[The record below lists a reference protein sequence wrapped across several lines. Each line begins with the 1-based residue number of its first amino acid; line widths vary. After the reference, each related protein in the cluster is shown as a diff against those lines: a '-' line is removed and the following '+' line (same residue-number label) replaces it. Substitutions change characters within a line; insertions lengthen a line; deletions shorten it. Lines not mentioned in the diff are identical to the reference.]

1 MRLLRRVVSVVAVLL
16 LLVVSLRA
24 QDGGAGLGGSFL
36 NPATRGYE
44 VEYDAVGDRYVLY
57 PTVNGHR
64 VGLPQ
69 VLAPGEYLDFRRNE
83 LIRSY
88 WQEKRKEQETTVGGG
103 VLPKLR
109 VGGEAFDRIFGNNT
123 IEIVPQGAAEVQFG
137 VANSRTENYTIP
149 EDMRS
154 STTFD
159 FKAKLRVNVTG
170 KVGTKVRLDMK
181 YDTEATFDF
190 EQNIRLEY
198 TGTEDEII
206 QKIEAGNVS
215 MPLPGTLITGSQ
227 NLFGFK
233 ADLKFGRLGIS
244 SIFSQRKGES
254 RSIEVRGGART
265 QAFSLRADD
274 YEANRHFF
282 LSKFFYDHYDESLR
296 YLPLI
301 NSGVAVTKLE
311 VWVTNRRGKFD
322 DARDVLAFVDLG
334 EPKGDIFNTA
344 LFPPTGQVNPSNGS
358 NTLYGQMSGGAYGNV
373 RELSSATEV
382 LNGLSASGF
391 RNGRDYEKLEN
402 ARMLQPSEYTLNS
415 KLGYISLQMPLN
427 ADEVLCVAYEYTYNG
442 RTYKVGELSSDGVA
456 APQVLLVKLLKG
468 TELSPSMPTWRLM
481 MKNIYSLGTYQV
493 SNQDFMLDV
502 LYQDDDLGTK
512 VNYMTQGAAK
522 DMPLLSL
529 LSLDK
534 LNAQGDAGADGVF
547 DYVEGV
553 TVQSAGG
560 RVIFPVIE
568 PFGAYLADKLGD
580 PEVAKAVAYTELYD
594 STLSKAQQVA
604 EKNKFY
610 LEGEYKSTSSSEI
623 QLNAPNVPRGSV
635 LVTAG
640 GRRLVENTD
649 YVVDYLLGT
658 VKIINQG
665 LLESGTPIKVSLES
679 NMGLN
684 VQVRRLLGTHLNYH
698 FWEGFDIGATVLNL
712 SERPFTKKVS
722 YGQEA
727 ISNTIWGLDLRYTT
741 ELPWLTKAV
750 DALPLLDTKE
760 PSHLNVEAEF
770 AHFIPGQSRY
780 LDGRGSVY
788 LDDFEANK
796 TNIDLRMW
804 NAWSLASVP
813 QGQDDLFPEAR
824 KVNNLDYGKQRALLA
839 WYTIDPLFLRNSSLT
854 PQHIRNNPD
863 AQSSHFVREVVEQE
877 IFPNRNTPQGM
888 PNTLQVLNVAF
899 YPSERGPYNYDGAS
913 VNADGTLQHAESRW
927 GGIMRSL
934 VVTDFESSNIE
945 YVEFW
950 LMDPFV
956 EGNGGVGGDMYV
968 NLGNVSEDILRD
980 GQKSYENGLPV
991 RPEDPPAN
999 RSVWGMVPSVQN
1011 SVMAFD
1017 NDPANRAK
1025 QDVGLDGLSS
1035 DAEKDFF
1042 QAYLEDIAR
1051 KLGAE
1056 ALAKVQADPSSDD
1069 FRYFRST
1076 AFDEAGTGILDRYKH
1091 FNGQEGNSPTSEQS
1105 TEAYPTSATT
1115 QPDME
1120 DVNRDY
1126 TLSDNESYYQYKVS
1140 LRPGDLSVG
1149 RNYVT
1154 DKIVSH
1160 VELANGQESE
1170 VAWYQFK
1177 IPVKEWERR
1186 IGHIE
1191 DFKSIRFI
1199 RLFLRGFGEPIVLR
1213 FATLGLVRGEWR
1225 RYDRSLLSAQE
1236 SLGGAMGGAT
1246 TFEISSVNI
1255 EENSRKSPVNYV
1267 LPPGV
1272 TREIDASQTVENE
1285 LNEQSMVLR
1294 VQDLSDGDARAAYKM
1309 VGYDMRQYE
1318 SIALDVHGEQIG
1330 ADKLQ
1335 DGELSVFLRLGSDYT
1350 DNYYEYEVPLRL
1362 TEPGVY
1368 SNDLDADRAQVWPD
1382 ANRIDVT
1389 LKKLRE
1395 VKLLRNSALKRG
1407 GISLRT
1413 PFAVED
1419 GENRMLVV
1427 GNPSFS
1433 SVRVLMIGIRN
1444 PKQRDAQHDDGYPKS
1459 AEVWVNELRLSKV
1472 SDKGGVAAIASASA
1486 NLADFGNVA
1495 VTGRLQSP
1503 GFGALED
1510 RINGRIK
1517 EMSYEYT
1524 LSGDLEFGR
1533 FFPKRWG
1540 VSIPLYAT
1548 FGQQYAR
1555 PQYNPLD
1562 EDVPFEEALSHL
1574 PDKAAR
1580 DSLKAVALDFT
1591 QRQGVNVT
1599 NIRVAPEGTRGK
1611 VYDPGNVTLS
1621 YAYSGE
1627 QAHNVKTEYR
1637 NLNTHRG
1644 SLSYAYNGHPQSY
1657 EPFRKVQWLQSD
1669 YLALIRDIN
1678 FSLYPRQLTFK
1689 TDMQRD
1695 YQEQQLRNIK
1705 SAKLHMP
1712 ATYIKRWEWNRMY
1725 GFNWDLMRSL
1735 RLDFSATNLAL
1746 IDEPAGAVNSTMGSE
1761 ARAEWRRMVL
1771 KGLQRFG
1778 RTTQYN
1784 HTINATYAVPINKLP
1799 FLEWVTANASY
1810 KGEFRW
1816 NAAPLFADTLQVS
1829 VGNTVQNAQSI
1840 QLNGQVNFF
1849 SLYRK
1854 VGYLRDVMEKFDKL
1868 SNGESL
1874 QKEPQYKTVRYEG
1887 ARITVK
1893 AGGSRSVSHNLGV
1906 RPETVKLYDEGGQE
1920 VPVSFEVSGL
1930 NKIRITVLGGVRRG
1944 RIVVEGK
1951 KEKSAFSGQ
1960 LLAEGGLRVLM
1971 LLKDVSV
1978 SRVSTS
1984 GTYLPG
1990 YLPRT
1995 MLLGM
2000 ENFKPD
2006 AAPGFPF
2013 VLGWQDAD
2021 FGIRAAERGWL
2032 TADTL
2037 MQDACKMTNST
2048 TWNYRVS
2055 LEPFPYFRIELTGQR
2070 SFAQDRTE
2078 YYRAGVDGQFRSLN
2092 PQIRGSLN
2100 MTTILIG
2107 TSFDKSSLKRG
2118 YQSRAYEQFMANRLP
2133 VSRRLAGKRAAGG
2146 HYNANAVGPDGE
2158 YPTGYG
2164 SLSQEVLVPALL
2176 SAYMGVDE
2184 AKVPLYPFLRFPL
2197 PNWTVTYDGLSRLK
2211 AVRAVLHQLTLR
2223 HAYRSNYVI
2232 GGYVSNEA
2240 YQAESDGFSY
2250 VRDQQENFI
2259 PQFQLGSVS
2268 LTEQFSPL
2276 IGVDLGWV
2284 NSLTTKLEV
2293 RKSRALSLSFSN
2305 NQLSDQDSWEF
2316 VVGAGYRFENLPL
2329 LMKTQLGGK
2338 KVQRSEL
2345 RLQADF
2351 SWRDTQTILHKLSEG
2366 AHVPMAG
2373 QRGYTLKFSADY
2385 MLTEQITVRAYFDR
2399 VVNTP
2404 LVSFS
2409 FPTSNTSGGISIRF
2423 SVEQ

>member
-1 MRLLRRVVSVVAVLL
+1 MRRVAWALLVLVLL
-16 LLVVSLRA
+16 VGSLRA
-24 QDGGAGLGGSFL
+24 QESGGGLSDFFH
-36 NPATRGYE
+36 AAARSYE

-64 VGLPQ
+64 VGMPQ

-88 WQEKRKEQETTVGGG
+88 WREKRREQETTVGGG
-103 VLPKLR
+103 VLPRLR
-109 VGGEAFDRIFGNNT
+109 VGGEAFDRIFGSNT
-123 IEIVPQGAAEVQFG
+123 IEIVPQGSAEVQFG
-137 VANSRTENYTIP
+137 VVNSRTENYTLP
-149 EDMRS
+149 EAMRS

-159 FKAKLRVNVTG
+159 FKAKLRVNVVG

-190 EQNIRLEY
+190 EQNIRLDY

-233 ADLKFGRLGIS
+233 TDLKFGRLGIT

-265 QAFSLRADD
+265 QSFSLRADE

-301 NSGVAVTKLE
+301 NSGVEVTKLE
-311 VWVTNRRGKFD
+311 VWVTNRRGKFEN
-322 DARDVLAFVDLG
+322 ARDVLAFVDLG
-334 EPKGDIFNTA
+334 EPAGDIYNPV
-344 LFPPTGQVNPSNGS
+344 LFPPTGIDHPSNGS
-358 NTLYGQMSGGAYGNV
+358 NGLYAQMTGGVYGNV
-373 RELSSATEV
+373 RDLSSATAA
-382 LNGLSASGF
+382 LGGLLPSGF
-391 RNGRDYEKLEN
+391 RNGSDYEKLEN
-402 ARMLQPSEYTLNS
+402 ARLLQPSEYTLNS

-427 ADEVLCVAYEYTYNG
+427 ADEVLCVAYEYTYKG
-442 RTYKVGELSSDGVA
+442 RTYKVGELSSDGVS

-493 SNQDFMLDV
+493 SSQGFQLDV
-502 LYQDDDLGTK
+502 VYQDDDVGTK
-512 VNYMTQGAAK
+512 VNYMTRGAAK
-522 DMPLLSL
+522 DVPLLTL
-529 LSLDK
+529 LSLDR
-534 LNAQGDAGADGVF
+534 LNAQGDAGSDGVF

-560 RVIFPVIE
+560 RVIFPVVE

-580 PEVAKAVAYTELYD
+580 PEVARQVAYTELYD
-594 STLSKAQQVA
+594 STLSKAEQVA

-610 LEGEYKSTSSSEI
+610 LEGEYKSSSSSEI

-658 VKIINQG
+658 VRIINQG

-679 NMGLN
+679 DMGLN
-684 VQVRRLLGTHLNYH
+684 LQVRRLLGTHMNYH
-698 FWEGFDIGATVLNL
+698 FWDGFDLGATVLNL

-727 ISNTIWGLDLRYTT
+727 ISNTIWGLDMRYTS
-741 ELPWLTKAV
+741 ELPWLTRAV
-750 DALPLLDTKE
+750 DALPLIDTKA

-780 LDGRGSVY
+780 LAGRGSVY

-813 QGQDDLFPEAR
+813 QGQPELFPEASL
-824 KVNNLDYGKQRALLA
+824 VNNLDYGKQRALLA
-839 WYTIDPLFLRNSSLT
+839 WYSIDPLFLRNSSLT
-854 PQHIRNNPD
+854 PPHIRNNPD

-888 PNTLQVLNVAF
+888 PSTLPVLNVAF
-899 YPSERGPYNYDGAS
+899 YPAERGPYNYDSQA
-913 VNADGTLQHAESRW
+913 VNADGTLQHASDRW

-945 YVEFW
+945 YLEFW

-956 EGNGGVGGDMYV
+956 EGKGGSGGDLYV

-991 RPEDPPAN
+991 RPEDPPAK
-999 RSVWGMVPSVQN
+999 RSAWGLVPSVQN

-1035 DAEKDFF
+1035 AAEQDFF
-1042 QAYLEDIAR
+1042 GAYIGSLRAKLSPAALERAQ
-1051 KLGAE
+1051 E
-1056 ALAKVQADPSSDD
+1056 DPSSDD

-1091 FNGQEGNSPTSEQS
+1091 FNGPEGNSPTSEQS

-1120 DVNRDY
+1120 DVNKDY
-1126 TLSDNESYYQYKVS
+1126 TLSDNESYYQYRVS
-1140 LRPGDLSVG
+1140 LRPGDMLVG

-1154 DKIVSH
+1154 DKIVSR
-1160 VELANGQESE
+1160 VELANGQTSE
-1170 VAWYQFK
+1170 VSWYQFK

-1186 IGHIE
+1186 VGHIE

-1199 RLFLRGFGEPIVLR
+1199 RLFLHGFSAPIILR

-1225 RYDRSLLSAQE
+1225 RYDRSMLSAQE
-1236 SLGGAMGGAT
+1236 SLGGATGGAT
-1246 TFEISSVNI
+1246 TFEVSAVNI

-1267 LPPGV
+1267 MPPGV

-1294 VQDLSDGDARAAYKM
+1294 VQDLGDGDARAAYKM

-1318 SIALDVHGEQIG
+1318 RIAMDVHGEQVG
-1330 ADKLQ
+1330 SEKLL

-1350 DNYYEYEVPLRL
+1350 DNYYECEVPLHL
-1362 TEPGVY
+1362 TSPGVY
-1368 SNDLDADRAQVWPD
+1368 SNDLDADRALVWPEE
-1382 ANRIDVT
+1382 NRIEVT
-1389 LKKLRE
+1389 LKQFRE
-1395 VKLLRNSALKRG
+1395 VKLLRNNALRRG
-1407 GISLRT
+1407 GISLQT
-1413 PFAVED
+1413 PFSVEE
-1419 GENRMLVV
+1419 GGRRLSVV

-1444 PKQRDAQHDDGYPKS
+1444 PKQRDARVDDGYPKS

-1472 SDKGGVAAIASASA
+1472 SDRGGVAAIASASA
-1486 NLADFGNVA
+1486 NLADLGNLSVN
-1495 VTGRLQSP
+1495 GRLQSP

-1510 RINGRIK
+1510 RINGRVK

-1548 FGQQYAR
+1548 FGQHYAR

-1574 PDKAAR
+1574 PDRPLR
-1580 DSLKAVALDFT
+1580 DSLRSLALDFT

-1599 NIRVAPEGTRGK
+1599 NIRVAPEGFRGQ

-1627 QAHNVKTEYR
+1627 NARNVKTEYR
-1637 NLNTHRG
+1637 NMRTHRG
-1644 SLSYAYNGHPQSY
+1644 SLAYAYNGHPRSY
-1657 EPFRKVQWLQSD
+1657 EPFRQVRWLQSD

-1678 FSLYPRQLTFK
+1678 FTLYPRQMTFK

-1695 YQEQQLRNIK
+1695 YQEQQLRSIK

-1735 RLDFSATNLAL
+1735 HLDYSATNLAL
-1746 IDEPAGAVNSTMGSE
+1746 IDEPLGAVNGVMGGE
-1761 ARAEWRRMVL
+1761 ARSAWRAMVL
-1771 KGLQRFG
+1771 RELGRFG
-1778 RTTQYN
+1778 RTTQYDQ
-1784 HTINATYAVPINKLP
+1784 TINATYAVPINKLP
-1799 FLEWVTANASY
+1799 FLDWVTGNASY
-1810 KGEFRW
+1810 RGEFRW
-1816 NAAPLFADTLQVS
+1816 HASPVFSDTVRIS
-1829 VGNTVQNAQSI
+1829 VGNTVQNARTV
-1840 QLNGQVNFF
+1840 QLNGQMSFF

-1854 VGYLRDVMEKFDKL
+1854 VGYLRGVLERFDKL
-1868 SNGESL
+1868 ANGESL
-1874 QKEPQYKTVRYEG
+1874 TQEPQYKTVRYEG

-1893 AGGSRSVSHNLGV
+1893 AGGSRTVTHNLGV
-1906 RPETVKLYDEGGQE
+1906 KPETVTLYDEGGRE
-1920 VPVSFEVSGL
+1920 VSLSFELLGE
-1930 NKIRITVLGGVRRG
+1930 NKIRITVPSGVRRG

-1951 KEKSAFSGQ
+1951 KEERTFNGR
-1960 LLAEGGLRVLM
+1960 LLAEGGLRMLM
-1971 LLKDVSV
+1971 MLKDVSV
-1978 SRVSTS
+1978 SWVSTG
-1984 GTYLPG
+1984 GTFLPG
-1990 YLPRT
+1990 YLPGT

-2000 ENFKPD
+2000 ESFKPH

-2013 VLGWQDAD
+2013 VLGWQDES
-2021 FGIRAAERGWL
+2021 FGLRAAERGWL
-2032 TADTL
+2032 TTDGF
-2037 MQDACKMTNST
+2037 MQDVSKMTST
-2048 TWNYRVS
+2048 TTWSYRVS

-2070 SFAQDRTE
+2070 SFSRDQTGN
-2078 YYRAGVDGQFRSLN
+2078 YRAGADGQLRLLN

-2100 MTTILIG
+2100 LTTILIG
-2107 TSFDKSSLKRG
+2107 TAFDRSSLKRG
-2118 YQSRAYEQFMANRLP
+2118 YQSQAYARFLLNRLP
-2133 VSRRLAGKRAAGG
+2133 VARRLAAARAEGG
-2146 HYNANAVGPDGE
+2146 RYSASALGPDGV
-2158 YPTGYG
+2158 YPSGYG
-2164 SLSQEVLVPALL
+2164 ALSQEVLVPAII
-2176 SAYMGVDE
+2176 SSYMGVE
-2184 AKVPLYPFLRFPL
+2184 EGRVPLYPFLRIPL
-2197 PNWTVTYDGLSRLK
+2197 PNWSITYDGLSRLRGVK
-2211 AVRAVLHQLTLR
+2211 SVLRQLTLR
-2223 HAYRSNYVI
+2223 HAYRANYVI

-2240 YQAESDGFSY
+2240 YEAGADGFSY
-2250 VRDQQENFI
+2250 VRDQQENFV
-2259 PQFQLGSVS
+2259 PQFQLGTVS

-2276 IGVDLGWV
+2276 IGVDMGWV

-2366 AHVPMAG
+2366 ANVPMAG
-2373 QRGYTLKFSADY
+2373 QRGYTIKLSADY